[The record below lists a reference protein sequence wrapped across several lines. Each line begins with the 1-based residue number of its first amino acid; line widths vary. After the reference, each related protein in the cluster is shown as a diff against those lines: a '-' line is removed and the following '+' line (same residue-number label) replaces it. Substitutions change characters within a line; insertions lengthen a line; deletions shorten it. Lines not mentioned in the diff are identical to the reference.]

1 MTDPRRS
8 EELNEVELPAAA
20 LLEDMLG
27 YTPLDRAALNGLR
40 DSEAEP
46 VLTERLRE
54 AVRRLNPWLDSSGEA
69 KVINA
74 VTRLAG
80 VDLTERNQAAH
91 VAVAFGVVGG
101 GWVSAG
107 LRAGSVLRPEG
118 GLATGDP

>member
-91 VAVAFGVVGG
+91 VAVAFGCHFGPS
-101 GWVSAG
+101 WMFSPA
-107 LRAGSVLRPEG
+107 
-118 GLATGDP
+118 